1 MRFTEMELKE
11 QEQKIRLF
19 LMAIAVEMEEILEEL
34 EQVVAEETQ
43 EYCKLQ
49 LETSIEL
56 CLNSANTKV
65 KKGEEGSMAG
75 LALED

>member
-1 MRFTEMELKE
+1 MELKE

-34 EQVVAEETQ
+34 EKVVAEETQ

-49 LETSIEL
+49 
-56 CLNSANTKV
+56 
-65 KKGEEGSMAG
+65 
-75 LALED
+75 